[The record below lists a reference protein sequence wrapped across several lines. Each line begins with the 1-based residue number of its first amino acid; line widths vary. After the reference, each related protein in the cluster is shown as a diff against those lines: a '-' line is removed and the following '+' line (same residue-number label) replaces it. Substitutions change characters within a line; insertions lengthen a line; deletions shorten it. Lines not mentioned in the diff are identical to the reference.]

1 MKRKLKVRSETIATL
16 SGSALEAVV
25 GGVVVGSM
33 VSCLG
38 GCNTLMICI
47 DTHAATNCNCTGQ
60 TFQCPSVSCPPV
72 PF

>member
-1 MKRKLKVRSETIATL
+1 MRKLRLKRNTVRLLASPEL
-16 SGSALEAVV
+16 SLAA
-25 GGVVVGSM
+25 GGVVVGSL

-47 DTHAATNCNCTGQ
+47 DTNAATNCNCGPG

-72 PF
+72 PL